1 LRKALAHIAKSALS
15 VPKGANLGSERRES
29 GFRKARIQ
37 NAPNWVPDN
46 AKKVLDNANFSVPD
60 SAKLAYG
67 DMMALLPN
75 RHPQLDFF
83 VLDIADVVPK
93 DDTASMA
100 HPIFSLA
107 TKPDMRHLFYQ
118 NGENTLKIT
127 PSGNG
132 LPTIFDKDILIFCIS
147 QLMHRKNRGETI
159 GKRVRFSAR
168 ELMIA
173 TNRSTD
179 DKSYIRLEAA
189 FQRLIGTTFTTNI
202 AAGDYEETRILTLLE
217 SGSGFVV
224 KRKTRR
230 LDYCEVILSD
240 WLMGAIEGNAV
251 VTISND
257 YFRLRRPLERRIYE
271 IARKHCGSQPRW
283 QVGLAKL
290 QEKTGS
296 NAPLKRFRLN
306 LREIIAA
313 DHTPFY
319 RIELTKDDLVIFRP
333 REQKR
338 ALSKSI
344 TIPLWAEERARQI
357 AQEKGWD
364 YHALER
370 EWLAFANNP
379 KDVGAAFVGFCKL
392 KEALR

>member
-1 LRKALAHIAKSALS
+1 
-15 VPKGANLGSERRES
+15 
-29 GFRKARIQ
+29 
-37 NAPNWVPDN
+37 
-46 AKKVLDNANFSVPD
+46 
-60 SAKLAYG
+60 
-67 DMMALLPN
+67 MALLPD
-75 RHPQLDFF
+75 RHPQQDLF

-93 DDTASMA
+93 DDTASMS

-118 NGENTLKIT
+118 NGESTLKIT

-147 QLMHRKNRGETI
+147 QLMHRKNRGEKI

-173 TNRSTD
+173 TNRPTNNL
-179 DKSYIRLEAA
+179 SYKRLEAA

-202 AAGDYEETRILTLLE
+202 AVGDYEETRIFTLLE

-240 WLMGAIEGNAV
+240 WIMRAIEAAEV

-271 IARKHCGSQPRW
+271 IARKHCGSQHRW
-283 QVGLAKL
+283 QVGLANL

-296 NAPLKRFRLN
+296 NAPLKKFRLN
-306 LREIIAA
+306 LRQIIAD
-313 DHTPFY
+313 DHIPFY
-319 RIELTKDDLVIFRP
+319 RMELTKDDLVIFHP
-333 REQKR
+333 RAAQR
-338 ALSKSI
+338 TISADF
-344 TIPLWAEERARQI
+344 TIPAWAEEKARKL
-357 AQEKGWD
+357 AREKGWD
-364 YHALER
+364 YHALEA
-370 EWLAFANNP
+370 EWRGFADNP
-379 KDVGAAFVGFCKL
+379 DNPGAAFVGFCKK
-392 KEALR
+392 KESLR